1 VSCFDVAGDAFRIF
15 FNGGTIGKK
24 SALNLG
30 AVCAPPG
37 RNGDPSLP
45 APLGWGRGV
54 IGWVVVAERPP
65 KNQGRI
71 EAART
76 LAARP

>member
-1 VSCFDVAGDAFRIF
+1 MAEL
-15 FNGGTIGKK
+15 
-24 SALNLG
+24 SAKRARLNLG
-30 AVCAPPG
+30 AVCAPPR

-45 APLGWGRGV
+45 APLGSGRGV